1 MHYFALLPH
10 NNSSVVLTAD
20 QPSDD
25 APTSPHPD
33 SHTSV
38 GGGVLRVCVCVFES
52 NSSTP
57 LSILV
62 WRALNF
68 NLCRTTPYVHVT
80 YPTSPYDVGSHS
92 MFARR
97 GGKSNRSVII
107 QYQCE
112 THPLVSRPS
121 SLWLEGALFV
131 VTEYLQSFVA
141 SNGPCPWGFNL
152 ASTQTQG
159 RRRSD

>member
-33 SHTSV
+33 SNTSV
-38 GGGVLRVCVCVFES
+38 GGGVLRVCVYVFKS

-62 WRALNF
+62 
-68 NLCRTTPYVHVT
+68 
-80 YPTSPYDVGSHS
+80 
-92 MFARR
+92 
-97 GGKSNRSVII
+97 
-107 QYQCE
+107 
-112 THPLVSRPS
+112 
-121 SLWLEGALFV
+121 
-131 VTEYLQSFVA
+131 
-141 SNGPCPWGFNL
+141 
-152 ASTQTQG
+152 
-159 RRRSD
+159 